1 MTCRNDFE
9 FGVQLGRGSF
19 GVVFQVRRKED
30 GVTCVCKQ
38 IALNEMKRKGRLE
51 AHREVELLR
60 NVSSGSSFIV
70 QYLGSFLEEDSLHII
85 MEFCEKGDLSQF
97 LKTCHRG
104 LEEKTVWRYLL
115 QISSG
120 LLWLHQNRIL
130 HRDIKT
136 LNVFLKTND
145 DVRLGDL
152 GVARVLSNTNFAN
165 TFVGTPY
172 YLSPEICEE
181 KPYNELSDVWAFG
194 CVVYE
199 MCTLRHP
206 FEAKNQAALLIKIL
220 RGQFAPIDTKYS
232 EDLRELIDGCM
243 QRELVKRSKLTELL
257 TKPVARSWASRLEI
271 PLQDVKAPTRKAE
284 KRPVATGRA
293 TPHIPKQQAPRTRVR
308 LDPRANARREESKT
322 ILVAP
327 KAKTERTSVTKG
339 DQKMTGDEE
348 RLKAEVAELPDV
360 VMAAARPSRNVPSV
374 QQLLS
379 MDNSPIKR
387 LLQRNGGSMTQA
399 ALQEPEVEVTLRP
412 DARSFHNEELA
423 EEIDEEL
430 EGVENDAELTQRS
443 AFEDSLMYTD
453 SINGETFGGQTLL
466 LDFANEEVPAEE
478 EEEAMTTKIDGLLC
492 DTWVH
497 TLNLEDVLQ
506 EQIQPLD
513 DAETIPE
520 ELTVIPGVETKVDAV
535 PTVTAAVT
543 DPAAQ
548 VERLSAQISR
558 LYVEVVRDLDAPA
571 RKVWDELYALFQEK
585 MRIDM
590 TDEDQSEI
598 ETFIFEHLPTE
609 STELIWKVYKVLYLE
624 QERDRYTK
632 SMSVC
637 KIKYTLKSLCFSVI
651 LHF

>member
-1 MTCRNDFE
+1 MTCQNDFE
-9 FGVQLGRGSF
+9 FGPQLGRGSF

-38 IALNEMKRKGRLE
+38 IALNEMNRKARLE

-60 NVSSGSSFIV
+60 KVSSGCSFIV
-70 QYLGSFLEEDSLHII
+70 QYLGSFLEGDSLHII
-85 MEFCEKGDLSQF
+85 MEFCERGDLSQH
-97 LKTCHRG
+97 LRSCHRG
-104 LEEKTVWRYLL
+104 LEERTVWRYLL
-115 QISSG
+115 QIGSG

-152 GVARVLSNTNFAN
+152 GVARVLSNTNFAS

-243 QRELVKRSKLTELL
+243 QRELVKRTKLTELL
-257 TKPVARSWASRLEI
+257 AKPISRSWAARMEI
-271 PLQDVKAPTRKAE
+271 PLQEVKSSAPRRE
-284 KRPVATGRA
+284 KRATAATGRA
-293 TPHIPKQQAPRTRVR
+293 TPQIPKHQPPRTRVR

-327 KAKTERTSVTKG
+327 KAKTEIRSLSKG
-339 DQKMTGDEE
+339 DHRAEDEE

-399 ALQEPEVEVTLRP
+399 ALQEEAEEAEEVTIRP
-412 DARSFHNEELA
+412 GSQNRSQKELPA

-430 EGVENDAELTQRS
+430 EGDEGNVGNVELTQRS
-443 AFEDSLMYTD
+443 TFEDSLMYTD
-453 SINGETFGGQTLL
+453 STIGGQGDATLGHTL
-466 LDFANEEVPAEE
+466 MGFADQDTLDAPEAEE
-478 EEEAMTTKIDGLLC
+478 EQEEAMTMKIDGLLC
-492 DTWVH
+492 DTWAGH
-497 TLNLEDVLQ
+497 TLKLELREELQPVLDA
-506 EQIQPLD
+506 D
-513 DAETIPE
+513 DIPE
-520 ELTVIPGVETKVDAV
+520 ELTAVPEAKVDAITM
-535 PTVTAAVT
+535 PASAALP

-558 LYVEVVRDLDAPA
+558 LYMDVVRDLDASA
-571 RKVWDELYALFQEK
+571 RKVWDELYVLFQEK

-598 ETFIFEHLPTE
+598 EAFIFEHLPTE

-624 QERDRYTK
+624 QEREIGRAH
-632 SMSVC
+632 V
-637 KIKYTLKSLCFSVI
+637 
-651 LHF
+651 